1 MRFAL
6 LPFSSIKMSKRFTL
20 RWNDFH
26 VGIANSF
33 RKLRNAEDFYD
44 VTLVSDDQQQ
54 VSAHKIVVAA
64 ASGYFENILKKN
76 QHSHPLLCLEGIAIT
91 ELKNI
96 VDYIY
101 NGELEIYQDYLDT
114 FLHVAK
120 RFQIEGLIQ
129 REDFHI
135 QSETAEEEFYELEED
150 FIEERSTLRNENI
163 VNGADSESDI
173 QMAGSKNFRK
183 TQNSNLYQKKKNC
196 TKINLK
202 FDTIEELN
210 EKLEAMI
217 EKENYGSRT
226 IGWKCKPCGKPCRSK
241 GHAMEHVEIHVE
253 GLVFHCKYCSKP
265 VHTRTVKRMH
275 ESKCKWRNQ
284 DNIFF

>member
-1 MRFAL
+1 M
-6 LPFSSIKMSKRFTL
+6 PFSSIKMSKRFTL

-26 VGIANSF
+26 VGVANSF

-54 VSAHKIVVAA
+54 VSAHKIVLAA

-129 REDFHI
+129 GEDFHI
-135 QSETAEEEFYELEED
+135 QSETAEEEYYELEED
-150 FIEERSTLRNENI
+150 FIEERSTVKSENI
-163 VNGADSESDI
+163 VDSESY
-173 QMAGSKNFRK
+173 SKEASLENVRK
-183 TQNSNLYQKKKNC
+183 TQKSHPYQKKKNC
-196 TKINLK
+196 TKI
-202 FDTIEELN
+202 I
-210 EKLEAMI
+210 
-217 EKENYGSRT
+217 
-226 IGWKCKPCGKPCRSK
+226 
-241 GHAMEHVEIHVE
+241 
-253 GLVFHCKYCSKP
+253 
-265 VHTRTVKRMH
+265 
-275 ESKCKWRNQ
+275 
-284 DNIFF
+284 

>member
-1 MRFAL
+1 
-6 LPFSSIKMSKRFTL
+6 MSKRFTF
-20 RWNDFH
+20 RWNGFH
-26 VGIANSF
+26 VGVANSF
-33 RKLRNAEDFYD
+33 RKLRSAEDFYD
-44 VTLVSDDQQQ
+44 VSLVSGDQQQ
-54 VSAHKIVVAA
+54 VSAHKIVLAA

-150 FIEERSTLRNENI
+150 FIDDRSTVKSENI
-163 VNGADSESDI
+163 VEGADSESDI
-173 QMAGSKNFRK
+173 QLARSKK
-183 TQNSNLYQKKKNC
+183 TQKSQPYQKKKNC

-210 EKLEAMI
+210 EKLDGMI
-217 EKENYGSRT
+217 EKENYGNRT
-226 IGWKCKPCGKPCRSK
+226 IGWKCKPCGKPCKSK

-253 GLVFHCKYCSKP
+253 GLVFYCKYCSKP
-265 VHTRTVKRMH
+265 VPTRTGKRMH
-275 ESKCKWRNQ
+275 ESKCKVRNQ
-284 DNIFF
+284 DIILF